1 MNYVENLSFAT
12 VSTLAGGLYD
22 AKTASYMGL
31 MFMLGRY
38 FCFNLDCCIHGFT
51 IGRMV

>member
-12 VSTLAGGLYD
+12 VSTLAEGLYD

-38 FCFNLDCCIHGFT
+38 FCFDLDCYIHGFMT
-51 IGRMV
+51 GKMV